1 MYLFFAVILGILFSI
16 YIKSYWII
24 SIILILISIFI
35 LINKVDKKFLIFPL
49 IIFLVFLNFS
59 FRDYKLKDFSGEVI
73 GKVVY
78 AKENKSILRTDTIN
92 GKKYR
97 TKILFYEKLDRGA
110 NYKIKGNYNSPL
122 PAMNYGNFDFE
133 KNYKSQ
139 GIYSLGKIESIKK
152 VYDANS
158 FYRFSNFFI
167 DRSKN
172 IYDKNLNKRN
182 SNLLKGVVLADKS
195 FLEDED
201 IENFD
206 TLGINHI
213 LAVSGLHIGV
223 LAVFLNFIFLKI
235 TKNKKLTDIFVM
247 AIILFYIVSIG
258 LPISAIRAFLFYILY
273 KANFYMRID
282 FTPKKV
288 FFASLGII
296 LFINPMAI
304 YSISLI
310 MSYTAIFGIIFIF
323 PALIS
328 KLSSKSIFTKSIV
341 CTASVLISL
350 FLILNYYFYGVSI
363 LVFIANLLIVP
374 IYFVIISFGFVMG
387 FGIFPSAGKFLNIL
401 MDATYGIESIFSSR
415 GSIFLSLKFFKLE
428 YVFIYYLVLIA
439 ILNRN
444 KLKEIIRPNLK
455 VIEIY
460 LIFVFFVAVLG
471 VLKDYNTYNERH
483 IYVDQGD
490 CTIISI
496 RGKNY
501 LVDTGGARFENK
513 IAEKY
518 LFSAL
523 NNAGISR
530 IDGVFISHFDEDHC
544 GNLSKL
550 LKNYEIDNIF
560 INHLPKD
567 REILR
572 DASKFSKIIML
583 EKGDK
588 VKICEDTYAEILSDN
603 ENRNNENDNSMVVLL
618 SHKGFKTL
626 YTGDISKDIEEKIN
640 TRVDLLKVSHH
651 GSKTSTS
658 EKFLENTSPRYAVI
672 SAGAHNSYGHPHKE
686 TLDKLKKH
694 DIIYYVT
701 SRDGEIDFK
710 IYKSKLN
717 VKKKLEKEDYKFYFC
732 LVVLNTIL
740 LYMVARENYELQ
752 KDLQR

>member
-1 MYLFFAVILGILFSI
+1 
-16 YIKSYWII
+16 
-24 SIILILISIFI
+24 
-35 LINKVDKKFLIFPL
+35 
-49 IIFLVFLNFS
+49 
-59 FRDYKLKDFSGEVI
+59 
-73 GKVVY
+73 
-78 AKENKSILRTDTIN
+78 
-92 GKKYR
+92 
-97 TKILFYEKLDRGA
+97 
-110 NYKIKGNYNSPL
+110 
-122 PAMNYGNFDFE
+122 
-133 KNYKSQ
+133 
-139 GIYSLGKIESIKK
+139 
-152 VYDANS
+152 
-158 FYRFSNFFI
+158 
-167 DRSKN
+167 
-172 IYDKNLNKRN
+172 
-182 SNLLKGVVLADKS
+182 
-195 FLEDED
+195 
-201 IENFD
+201 
-206 TLGINHI
+206 
-213 LAVSGLHIGV
+213 
-223 LAVFLNFIFLKI
+223 
-235 TKNKKLTDIFVM
+235 
-247 AIILFYIVSIG
+247 
-258 LPISAIRAFLFYILY
+258 
-273 KANFYMRID
+273 
-282 FTPKKV
+282 
-288 FFASLGII
+288 
-296 LFINPMAI
+296 
-304 YSISLI
+304 
-310 MSYTAIFGIIFIF
+310 
-323 PALIS
+323 
-328 KLSSKSIFTKSIV
+328 
-341 CTASVLISL
+341 
-350 FLILNYYFYGVSI
+350 
-363 LVFIANLLIVP
+363 
-374 IYFVIISFGFVMG
+374 
-387 FGIFPSAGKFLNIL
+387 
-401 MDATYGIESIFSSR
+401 
-415 GSIFLSLKFFKLE
+415 
-428 YVFIYYLVLIA
+428 
-439 ILNRN
+439 
-444 KLKEIIRPNLK
+444 
-455 VIEIY
+455 
-460 LIFVFFVAVLG
+460 
-471 VLKDYNTYNERH
+471 H

-523 NNAGISR
+523 NNAGISK

-588 VKICEDTYAEILSDN
+588 VKICEDTYAEILSDK

-717 VKKKLEKEDYKFYFC
+717 VKKKLEKEDYKSYFC
-732 LVVLNTIL
+732 IVVLNTIL